1 MDLDNKRN
9 KNREALSAIKNE
21 MSDTG
26 ELNFSPLCCQQFLLL
41 SVLMIIAYGCKMT
54 GV

>member
-26 ELNFSPLCCQQFLLL
+26 EFSPLCCQQFLLL
-41 SVLMIIAYGCKMT
+41 NVLMIIAYGCKMT